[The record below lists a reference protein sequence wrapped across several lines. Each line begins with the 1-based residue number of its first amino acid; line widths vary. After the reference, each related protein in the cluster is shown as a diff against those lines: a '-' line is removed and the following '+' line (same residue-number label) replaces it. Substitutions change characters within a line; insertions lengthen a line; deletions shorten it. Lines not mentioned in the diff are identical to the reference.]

1 MSFSKLIRKIHLWLG
16 VTCGLIVSFSGL
28 TGSLYVWQ
36 PEITRMLNSEMLVI
50 KDENALGNKE
60 ILQTTIS
67 LIEVHKDS
75 ISKIVLP
82 YREQQTISI
91 EFKGGRKNY
100 YHPSSGSLLGE
111 KSNSIVFFETLLRL
125 HRSLGIPDVG
135 KYIVGVSALVF
146 CFMLLSSGV
155 YIWWTIYAKKLRKGF
170 IFKWKS
176 KKRKF
181 NFDMHKVAG
190 IYFFVPLFIIAL
202 SGAYFT
208 YNSYYKSILRIFD
221 EKPQVETPIESISHT
236 SGITDF
242 LSTIQ
247 DEYDIWAIHFP
258 TVDSK
263 EYRIRFIEDSSI
275 QSGLRKT
282 KEVRITN
289 KGQVLVLSDYKSESF
304 SNRMASQFYPIHI
317 GEIAGI
323 LGRILVFISGL
334 IPIMLFITGLKIY
347 KAKRFK
353 KFRS

>member
-1 MSFSKLIRKIHLWLG
+1 
-16 VTCGLIVSFSGL
+16 
-28 TGSLYVWQ
+28 
-36 PEITRMLNSEMLVI
+36 
-50 KDENALGNKE
+50 
-60 ILQTTIS
+60 
-67 LIEVHKDS
+67 
-75 ISKIVLP
+75 
-82 YREQQTISI
+82 
-91 EFKGGRKNY
+91 
-100 YHPSSGSLLGE
+100 
-111 KSNSIVFFETLLRL
+111 
-125 HRSLGIPDVG
+125 
-135 KYIVGVSALVF
+135 
-146 CFMLLSSGV
+146 
-155 YIWWTIYAKKLRKGF
+155 
-170 IFKWKS
+170 
-176 KKRKF
+176 
-181 NFDMHKVAG
+181 MHKVAG

-208 YNSYYKSILRIFD
+208 NNSYYKSILRIFD

-289 KGQVLVLSDYKSESF
+289 KGQVRVLSDYKSESF
-304 SNRMASQFYPIHI
+304 SNRMAAQFYPIHI

-334 IPIMLFITGLKIY
+334 IPLMLFITGLKIY